1 MEKKTGTNQSIRGQ
15 HPNSVTVSASFLL
28 HSSSVLGLAI
38 TYWVAQN
45 FFSINLISNPTQ
57 TLIFLW
63 VVQSP
68 ILILLYSLLR
78 QDPQQC
84 SYGKAV
90 GRGIIGLP
98 IGALIMAFC
107 GVMLGAPFGIQDLGK
122 TVNWSLLMS
131 LFSIVP
137 TACVFGSSCKDWLRI
152 FAHTQPGGV
161 IDIIICVPSH
171 GALLGA
177 WFGAWPMPLDW
188 ERQWQEWPVCVSYGA
203 VAGYLIGIVA
213 SLGFVLVFGERR
225 ELVKEE

>member
-1 MEKKTGTNQSIRGQ
+1 MEKKADANKSIRGL
-15 HPNSVTVSASFLL
+15 HPNSVTVSVSFLL

-45 FFSINLISNPTQ
+45 FFSINLISYPTQ
-57 TLIFLW
+57 TLILLW

-68 ILILLYSLLR
+68 IVILLYSLLR

-107 GVMLGAPFGIQDLGK
+107 GVMLIAPIAIQDLEK

-131 LFSIVP
+131 LFTIVP
-137 TACVFGSSCKDWLRI
+137 TACVFGSSSKDWQRI
-152 FAHTQPGGV
+152 FAHTEPGGV
-161 IDIIICVPSH
+161 IDYIICIPSH
-171 GALLGA
+171 AALLGA

-188 ERQWQEWPVCVSYGA
+188 GRQ
-203 VAGYLIGIVA
+203 
-213 SLGFVLVFGERR
+213 
-225 ELVKEE
+225 

>member
-107 GVMLGAPFGIQDLGK
+107 GVMLGAPIGIQLFLLLVFLGHHVK
-122 TVNWSLLMS
+122 IGCAYLHILSLVELLILSSVYHLMV
-131 LFSIVP
+131 LF
-137 TACVFGSSCKDWLRI
+137 LE
-152 FAHTQPGGV
+152 PG
-161 IDIIICVPSH
+161 
-171 GALLGA
+171 LELG
-177 WFGAWPMPLDW
+177 L
-188 ERQWQEWPVCVSYGA
+188 CH
-203 VAGYLIGIVA
+203 LIGKGNGRSGPSV
-213 SLGFVLVFGERR
+213 SVMEP
-225 ELVKEE
+225 